1 MLAANAFPELV
12 CKLNH
17 LKLDLTVALNLD
29 GTFEHVFDDL
39 YELFGLLNNQGVK
52 FLILQNITE
61 LLECG
66 IAESLDFLG
75 GGAINVYAI

>member
-12 CKLNH
+12 CKLKH
-17 LKLDLTVALNLD
+17 LKLNLTVALNLN
-29 GTFEHVFDDL
+29 GTFEHVLYDL
-39 YELFGLLNNQGVK
+39 NELLGLLNNQGFI
-52 FLILQNITE
+52 FLILQDITE

-75 GGAINVYAI
+75 GRAINV